1 MHLKFL
7 LISLRMF
14 CSHGQSPGHMKK
26 LCLLCWSDKKINV
39 FNKSL
44 CFYSMTETQ
53 WRACCSWWIL
63 QLCPMFVL
71 CIQTGSAII
80 VLLFIQLLATRIVRN
95 QHLNQAPVLSVNTEG
110 FKVWFIW
117 PTLVGC
123 FRRRWLTPWEVFSP
137 LDIKKAED
145 DWLADRCRHS

>member
-1 MHLKFL
+1 MHLCIKFYAQFL
-7 LISLRMF
+7 LISLRTF
-14 CSHGQSPGHMKK
+14 CNHGPKPRSHKDVSSVLIKQ
-26 LCLLCWSDKKINV
+26 KINV

-53 WRACCSWWIL
+53 WKACCSWWIL
-63 QLCPMFVL
+63 QLCPMFIL
-71 CIQTGSAII
+71 CIQAGSTII
-80 VLLFIQLLATRIVRN
+80 VLLFIQLLATRIVRS
-95 QHLNQAPVLSVNTEG
+95 QHLKQAPVLSVNTEG

-137 LDIKKAED
+137 MGVKKAED
-145 DWLADRCRHS
+145 DCL